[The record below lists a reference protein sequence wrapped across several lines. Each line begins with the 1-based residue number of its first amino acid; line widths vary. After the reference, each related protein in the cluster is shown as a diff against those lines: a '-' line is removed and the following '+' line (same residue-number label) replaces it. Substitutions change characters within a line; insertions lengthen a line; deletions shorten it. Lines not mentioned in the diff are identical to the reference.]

1 MLMRTAGKILTLLG
15 LATVAAT
22 GLAGTLIPIGT
33 ALQCGPPFL
42 GGLPKTAGGRMIET
56 VTGLCSSAENFA
68 VVVYCAMLVLGGAI
82 LLVGAGL
89 WSNAAHARRIPVTPE
104 ATH

>member
-1 MLMRTAGKILTLLG
+1 MRTAGKILTLLG
-15 LATVAAT
+15 FVTVVAT
-22 GLAGTLIPIGT
+22 GLAGAFIPIGT

-42 GGLPKTAGGRMIET
+42 GGLPKTAGGRLVES

-68 VVVYCAMLVLGGAI
+68 VVIYCAMIVLGGAI

-89 WSNAAHARRIPVTPE
+89 WSNARRSPS
-104 ATH
+104 